1 MLLLSEICFQIR
13 YTLVW
18 KRNSQK
24 IVRVKNLLIQCLLQ
38 QECALHGHLLAN
50 LVDTVK
56 KTECTV
62 NHTYNNIYGYCN
74 FDCHTRILMRLQLFA
89 KVPVGSLVHVVPSY
103 QQMASDLFFTATDIF
118 LLYIFTHPC
127 ATPPPLLPPTGTFI
141 HQIKT
146 QIGSCISFVW
156 AHISHSP
163 FLCSQTRKRARRV
176 AVNPSNPHMVR
187 LFSHRNITAAAIKCT
202 SIRAILHFYPE
213 TFFVQ
218 HFYTFL

>member
-1 MLLLSEICFQIR
+1 MVIAILIVIPEYWCDYSCLQRCLLAVWSMWYLATSRWPRICFSLPLTFFFCIFSLI
-13 YTLVW
+13 LV
-18 KRNSQK
+18 
-24 IVRVKNLLIQCLLQ
+24 
-38 QECALHGHLLAN
+38 
-50 LVDTVK
+50 
-56 KTECTV
+56 
-62 NHTYNNIYGYCN
+62 
-74 FDCHTRILMRLQLFA
+74 
-89 KVPVGSLVHVVPSY
+89 P
-103 QQMASDLFFTATDIF
+103 
-118 LLYIFTHPC
+118 
-127 ATPPPLLPPTGTFI
+127 PPPLLPPTGTFI